1 MTPSVETWAQEL
13 AGESPYVVMKRTLE
27 AFGDGVAIAFSG
39 GEDVLLLEYAHQS
52 GLPFRVFALDTGRL
66 PPETYQAF
74 AAAEAHYGIRI
85 EYCFPDAARVES
97 LVRNKGLFSF
107 LEDGHEEC
115 CGIRKVEP
123 LARYLTGLRAW
134 ITGQR
139 RDQSPTRAS
148 VARVE
153 LDAAHA
159 GPEGP
164 LVKLNPL
171 AETTAEE
178 VWDAIRAF
186 GVPYN
191 PLFERGYRSLGCAP
205 CTRAV
210 LPGEHERA
218 GRWWWEEATR
228 RECGLHR

>member
-13 AGESPYVVMKRTLE
+13 AGESPYVVTRRALE
-27 AFGDGVAIAFSG
+27 VFGVDVAIAFSG
-39 GEDVLLLEYAHQS
+39 AEDVLLLEYANQT

-85 EYCFPDAARVES
+85 EYCFPDAGRVES
-97 LVRNKGLFSF
+97 LVRKKGLFSF

-123 LARYLTGLRAW
+123 LARQLAGLRAW

-139 RDQSPTRAS
+139 RDQSPTRAG

-153 LDAAHA
+153 LDGAHV
-159 GPEGP
+159 GPLGP

-191 PLFERGYRSLGCAP
+191 PLFERGYRSVGCAP